1 MIAKVR
7 GTLDHKAPGEVVVDV
22 GGVGYQ
28 LFTALSVFYRLPE
41 VGEPVSLLVYTHV
54 REDAI
59 QLFGFFDPAEKQAF
73 TLLTGVSGIG
83 PRLALNILSG
93 LAAGELLAA
102 LRDGDVARLV
112 SIPGIGK
119 RMADRM
125 IVELRDKIAGL
136 PVSAPESESAAVDP
150 GIRGDAVSALVNL
163 GYRRAD
169 ADRVVRRLLDKGAAD
184 LETVLKESLRQLS
197 L

>member
-7 GTLDHKAPGEVVVDV
+7 GTLDHKAPGEVIVDV

-41 VGEPVSLLVYTHV
+41 VGEPVTLLVYTHV
-54 REDAI
+54 REDSL

-73 TLLTGVSGIG
+73 MLLTGVSGIG

-93 LAAGELLAA
+93 MAAGELMGA

-112 SIPGIGK
+112 TIPGVGK
-119 RMADRM
+119 RLADRM
-125 IVELRDKIAGL
+125 IVELRDRIDALPDIA
-136 PVSAPESESAAVDP
+136 PAAADP
-150 GIRGDAVSALVNL
+150 GIRGDVLSALVNL

-169 ADRVVRRLLDKGAAD
+169 AERAVRQVLSEGAAE
-184 LETVLKESLRQLS
+184 LETVLKEALRMLS
-197 L
+197 R

>member
-7 GTLDHKAPGEVVVDV
+7 GTLDHKAPGEVIVDV

-28 LFTALSVFYRLPE
+28 LYTALSVFYRLPE
-41 VGEPVSLLVYTHV
+41 VGEPVNLLVHTHV

-73 TLLTGVSGIG
+73 TLLIGVSGIG

-125 IVELRDKIAGL
+125 IVELRDKVAGL
-136 PVSAPESESAAVDP
+136 PESAPESAAVDP
-150 GIRGDAVSALVNL
+150 GVRGDAVSALVNL
-163 GYRRAD
+163 GYRRVD
-169 ADRVVRRLLDKGAAD
+169 ADRVVRRLLDQGTAD
-184 LETVLKESLRQLS
+184 LETVLKEALRQLG

>member
-7 GTLDHKAPGEVVVDV
+7 GILDQKAPGEVIVDV

-41 VGEPVSLLVYTHV
+41 VGQPVTLLVYTHV
-54 REDAI
+54 REDAL
-59 QLFGFFDPAEKQAF
+59 QLFGFYDPAEKQAF
-73 TLLTGVSGIG
+73 MLLTGVSGIG

-93 LAAGELLAA
+93 MAAGELLDA

-112 SIPGIGK
+112 SIPGVGK
-119 RMADRM
+119 RLADRM
-125 IVELRDKIAGL
+125 IVELRDKIEAL
-136 PVSAPESESAAVDP
+136 PETAPEAASDP
-150 GIRGDAVSALVNL
+150 GVRGDALSALVNL

-169 ADRVVRRLLDKGAAD
+169 AERAVRQVLGNGASE
-184 LETVLKESLRQLS
+184 LETVLKEALRLLS

>member
-7 GTLDHKAPGEVVVDV
+7 GTLEHKTPGEVIVDV

-41 VGEPVSLLVYTHV
+41 VGEPVTLLVYTHV
-54 REDAI
+54 REDAL

-73 TLLTGVSGIG
+73 VLLTGVSGIG

-93 LAAGELLAA
+93 MAAGELLGA

-112 SIPGIGK
+112 SIPGVGK
-119 RMADRM
+119 RLADRM
-125 IVELRDKIAGL
+125 IVELRDKIEVL
-136 PVSAPESESAAVDP
+136 PEAVPEPADP
-150 GIRGDAVSALVNL
+150 GIRGDALSALVNL
-163 GYRRAD
+163 GYRRPD
-169 ADRVVRRLLDKGAAD
+169 AERVVRQVLDQGAAE
-184 LETVLKESLRQLS
+184 LETVLKEALRLLS
-197 L
+197 R

>member
-7 GTLDHKAPGEVVVDV
+7 GILDHKAPGEVIVDV

-41 VGEPVSLLVYTHV
+41 VGQPVTLLVYTHV
-54 REDAI
+54 REDAL
-59 QLFGFFDPAEKQAF
+59 QLFGFYDPAEKQAF
-73 TLLTGVSGIG
+73 MLLTGVSGIG

-93 LAAGELLAA
+93 MAAGELLDA

-112 SIPGIGK
+112 SIPGVGK
-119 RMADRM
+119 RLADRM
-125 IVELRDKIAGL
+125 IVELRDRIEAL
-136 PVSAPESESAAVDP
+136 PDAAPEAAAAP
-150 GIRGDAVSALVNL
+150 GIRGDALSALVNL

-169 ADRVVRRLLDKGAAD
+169 AERAVRQVLGNGASE
-184 LETVLKESLRQLS
+184 LETVLKEALRLLS

>member
-1 MIAKVR
+1 VIAKVR

-41 VGEPVSLLVYTHV
+41 VGEPVTLLVYTHV
-54 REDAI
+54 REDTL

-73 TLLTGVSGIG
+73 MLLTGVSGIG

-93 LAAGELLAA
+93 MAAGELLGA

-112 SIPGIGK
+112 TIPGVGK
-119 RMADRM
+119 RLADRM
-125 IVELRDKIAGL
+125 IVELRDRIDTL
-136 PVSAPESESAAVDP
+136 PDATPATAADP
-150 GIRGDAVSALVNL
+150 GIRGDALSALVNL

-169 ADRVVRRLLDKGAAD
+169 AERAVRQVLSEGAAE
-184 LETVLKESLRQLS
+184 LETVLKEALRTLS
-197 L
+197 R

>member
-7 GTLDHKAPGEVVVDV
+7 GILDHKAPGEVIVDV

-41 VGEPVSLLVYTHV
+41 VGEPVTLLVYTHV
-54 REDAI
+54 REDAL

-73 TLLTGVSGIG
+73 VLLTGVSGIG

-93 LAAGELLAA
+93 MAAGELLGA
-102 LRDGDVARLV
+102 LGDGDVARLV
-112 SIPGIGK
+112 SIPGVGK
-119 RMADRM
+119 RLADRM
-125 IVELRDKIAGL
+125 IVELRDKIDVL
-136 PVSAPESESAAVDP
+136 PEAAPEPAAAS
-150 GIRGDAVSALVNL
+150 GIRGDALSALVNL

-169 ADRVVRRLLDKGAAD
+169 AERAVRQVLGQGAVE
-184 LETVLKESLRQLS
+184 LETVLKEALRLLS